1 MPDVSID
8 WIPLPSQE
16 AVEQF
21 PRAHLSDL
29 RIGDLICHRFE
40 TVTLNT
46 YRVTRISRDEL
57 WGEGVGPN
65 TVSVEVLLERWSPA
79 TAVPPRTSYKLVFR
93 PADDVRVVRSSVGQ
107 ALVQPWGAAPSAE
120 FAQQLADEFT
130 QDHMTASMQLA
141 EFVSG
146 TQHSLMVREFR
157 LIWANGA
164 RSPLHRACAILSY
177 VFSYTGNNPVLCTAC
192 VARGVFRT
200 VEGSAGF
207 TRCLT
212 HYTCAACET
221 RHTHSCTECNR
232 EFGLDGMYCE
242 TCCPHAT
249 CSHGEGHPVRKTS
262 LHQHCGKCRAHC
274 QCPKCEQSDVCAEAI
289 WCQSCYGCAL
299 HCVCKPERRMLNIN
313 EREAVFRPSKRYHR
327 GLRRLLGTEL
337 EVHNVTQKQRE
348 LNAVLRKW
356 DCSVV
361 RDGSIAGRGMELVT
375 SPAGGENWVAQSK
388 EIGEALVAANAQ
400 AHISCGQ
407 HVHVDARDLGVYDLA
422 RVIRLY
428 AAVEYALFDAQPAY
442 RRESTYCVPCGGS
455 YLGWLSGENKKLTKH
470 WLAAKQYGLAPV
482 KKEKDT
488 ETQKANTVKFR
499 QQLRDRTHRKYDDTR
514 YRALNLH
521 SFWHRGTIEFRHGEA
536 AVTPEH
542 ILHWGIV
549 CGSVVEFAATHGD
562 ADVLKVCGMKPHDAL
577 LQVIFEKET
586 RDWLQSRWEKF
597 GTAVTSEE
605 EEEYP
610 EVEEG
615 EEEEF

>member
-16 AVEQF
+16 VVDAL
-21 PRAHLSDL
+21 PRAGLSDL

-40 TVTLNT
+40 TVTLHT
-46 YRVTRISRDEL
+46 YRVTNISRNEL
-57 WGEGVGPN
+57 WGVGIGARAVN
-65 TVSVEVLLERWSPA
+65 VGILLERWPHSGAQPDW
-79 TAVPPRTSYKLVFR
+79 PLTSYKLVFR
-93 PADDVRVVRSSVGQ
+93 PADGVRVTESSAGL
-107 ALVQPWGAAPSAE
+107 ALFQPWGAAPSAE
-120 FAQQLADEFT
+120 FAQQLADGFT
-130 QDHMTASMQLA
+130 RDPPTASMQLA

-146 TQHSLMVREFR
+146 MTNSPLDRKFMS
-157 LIWANGA
+157 IWANDA
-164 RSPLHRACAILSY
+164 ISPLHRACAILSCVY
-177 VFSYTGNNPVLCTAC
+177 SYSGNNPALCTVCAD
-192 VARGVFRT
+192 RGVFRT
-200 VEGSAGF
+200 VEALEGF
-207 TRCLT
+207 PPCFT
-212 HYTCAACET
+212 HYTCTSCKT
-221 RHTHSCTECNR
+221 RHAHSCTECTKLYVVNCV
-232 EFGLDGMYCE
+232 YCE

-249 CSHGEGHPVRKTS
+249 CTHGEGHLTRKTS
-262 LHQHCGKCRAHC
+262 LHQHCGKCETHC
-274 QCPKCEQSDVCAEAI
+274 RCSKCEQVDECAGAI
-289 WCQSCYGCAL
+289 SCQSCFGCAP
-299 HCVCKPERRMLNIN
+299 HCVCKPERKMLNIN
-313 EREAVFRPSKRYHR
+313 ERQAVFRPSKRYHR

-356 DCSVV
+356 SCSVV

-400 AHISCGQ
+400 AHASCGQ

-428 AAVEYALFDAQPAY
+428 AAVEDALFDAQPA
-442 RRESTYCVPCGGS
+442 RRRLSNYCVPCGAS
-455 YLGWLSGENKKLTKH
+455 YLNWLSGENKKLTKH

-482 KKEKDT
+482 KNEKDKEK
-488 ETQKANTVKFR
+488 QKANTLKFR
-499 QQLRDRTHRKYDDTR
+499 QQLRDRAHRKYDDTR

-521 SFWHRGTIEFRHGEA
+521 SFWHRGTIEFRHGGA

-597 GTAVTSEE
+597 GTATVPADEDE
-605 EEEYP
+605 
-610 EVEEG
+610 EVEEV
-615 EEEEF
+615 EEE

>member
-16 AVEQF
+16 AVNAL
-21 PRAHLSDL
+21 PRAGLSDL
-29 RIGDLICHRFE
+29 RIGDLVCHRFE
-40 TVTLNT
+40 AVHLHT

-57 WGEGVGPN
+57 WGEGMGPN
-65 TVSVEVLLERWSPA
+65 TMHGDVLLERWPRGPTQPDSPL
-79 TAVPPRTSYKLVFR
+79 TLYKLVFR
-93 PADDVRVVRSSVGQ
+93 PADDVRVVQSSGGQ
-107 ALVQPWGAAPSAE
+107 ALVQPWRAAPSVE

-130 QDHMTASMQLA
+130 RDPVTASVQLA

-146 TQHSLMVREFR
+146 IKTSRLDRQFR
-157 LIWANGA
+157 SIWADA
-164 RSPLHRACAILSY
+164 ATSPLQRACAILSY
-177 VFSYTGNNPVLCTAC
+177 VYSHSANNPALCTAC

-212 HYTCAACET
+212 HYTCAPCET

-232 EFGLDGMYCE
+232 EFGLSQTYCE
-242 TCCPHAT
+242 ACCPHAT
-249 CSHGEGHPVRKTS
+249 CPHGEGHPTRKTS
-262 LHQHCGKCRAHC
+262 LHQHCGECQTHCR
-274 QCPKCEQSDVCAEAI
+274 CPKCEQVDGCAGAI
-289 WCQSCYGCAL
+289 SCQSCYGCAG
-299 HCVCKPERRMLNIN
+299 HCVCKPERKMLNIN

-337 EVHNVTQKQRE
+337 EVYNVTQKQRE
-348 LNAVLRKW
+348 LTAVLRKW
-356 DCSVV
+356 SCSVV

-400 AHISCGQ
+400 ADTSCGQ

-428 AAVEYALFDAQPAY
+428 AAVEDALFDAQPP
-442 RRESTYCVPCGGS
+442 RRRLSNYCVPCGAS
-455 YLGWLSGENKKLTKH
+455 YLDWLSGENKRLTKH

-488 ETQKANTVKFR
+488 AKQKANTLKFR

-597 GTAVTSEE
+597 GTAVTPADEDGE
-605 EEEYP
+605 GG
-610 EVEEG
+610 G
-615 EEEEF
+615 EEES